1 VAQRKAALAR
11 SLTAELQDAG
21 LDPRD
26 PDLSELLFVHRA
38 GQLAVE
44 RTGRALIAAHKALD
58 HGEPLAAEESLR
70 LAEFTAADAVHF
82 GATPPG
88 RGPAWRRLALAWA
101 LRWGIALL
109 PLLALAGWT
118 FSRGRRRAPVPN
130 PFVTGSPVRDQRLF
144 VGRDGL
150 VEKLLAGLTAGHSW
164 TVSGERRIGKTS
176 LALQVGAAWEGRG
189 GVAVFVDLAGTHGPI
204 PALREALDQRARMS
218 DPDVPQDLPTLA
230 RALADPG
237 RLLLVLDEVDSLH
250 ESPESDLSQIRALL
264 AGPQAPAVALFSG
277 IGLKAERLGIALE
290 PLEVPP
296 LDDRFVRALLA
307 EPLRGSVR
315 CEMDALARVVALAQG
330 RPMRV
335 QLLGLYL
342 VTRLNRLGHRTI
354 RAQDVHAVQVQLET
368 SWEAIQQEA
377 APLPGGT
384 EDLNHLVAEVLALAR
399 ELT

>member
-1 VAQRKAALAR
+1 
-11 SLTAELQDAG
+11 
-21 LDPRD
+21 
-26 PDLSELLFVHRA
+26 
-38 GQLAVE
+38 
-44 RTGRALIAAHKALD
+44 
-58 HGEPLAAEESLR
+58 
-70 LAEFTAADAVHF
+70 
-82 GATPPG
+82 
-88 RGPAWRRLALAWA
+88 
-101 LRWGIALL
+101 
-109 PLLALAGWT
+109 
-118 FSRGRRRAPVPN
+118 
-130 PFVTGSPVRDQRLF
+130 
-144 VGRDGL
+144 
-150 VEKLLAGLTAGHSW
+150 
-164 TVSGERRIGKTS
+164 
-176 LALQVGAAWEGRG
+176 
-189 GVAVFVDLAGTHGPI
+189 
-204 PALREALDQRARMS
+204 MS